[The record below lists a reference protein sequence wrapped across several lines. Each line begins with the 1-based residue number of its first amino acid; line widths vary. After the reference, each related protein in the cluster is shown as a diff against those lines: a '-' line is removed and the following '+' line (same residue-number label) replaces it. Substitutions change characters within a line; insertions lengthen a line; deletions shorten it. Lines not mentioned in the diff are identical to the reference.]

1 MLRAAI
7 ISPDTD
13 LNDGLEELFSGLDVI
28 SLVRSVDHYPVSGE
42 LTRLLRSAAPH
53 VLFVA
58 VESSPKLLEIVR
70 AVETS
75 APGVQIVAIGR
86 TSDPQTLLEAMR
98 AGVREFLSLPFH
110 RQTLYDC
117 LARVQEQAEKRPPQI
132 ESTDRLFCFLP
143 TKPGVG
149 ASTVAV
155 NAALALARLPDAQT
169 LLLDLDLNCGLV
181 RFMLQL
187 DNQYSVRDAVERGHT
202 LDESM
207 WPQLVSKVG
216 QLDVLHGGGLNPE
229 SGLDTT
235 NLHNL
240 IEFTRR
246 NYRAILMDLSG
257 NMERHSVEAM
267 SEAKRIFLVTTPEVS
282 SLHLAREKLA
292 FLRSVNLAERVSLL
306 LNRCQKRAVIS
317 QAQVQD
323 LLGIPVTMSF
333 QNDYQAVNR
342 ALTGGK
348 AVESA
353 TDLGKQFGKLA
364 ELLMEKPKPETAET
378 SKRRFVEYFS
388 VFPAKMSSFA
398 DKKSAV

>member
-1 MLRAAI
+1 
-7 ISPDTD
+7 
-13 LNDGLEELFSGLDVI
+13 
-28 SLVRSVDHYPVSGE
+28 
-42 LTRLLRSAAPH
+42 
-53 VLFVA
+53 
-58 VESSPKLLEIVR
+58 
-70 AVETS
+70 
-75 APGVQIVAIGR
+75 
-86 TSDPQTLLEAMR
+86 
-98 AGVREFLSLPFH
+98 
-110 RQTLYDC
+110 
-117 LARVQEQAEKRPPQI
+117 
-132 ESTDRLFCFLP
+132 
-143 TKPGVG
+143 
-149 ASTVAV
+149 
-155 NAALALARLPDAQT
+155 
-169 LLLDLDLNCGLV
+169 
-181 RFMLQL
+181 
-187 DNQYSVRDAVERGHT
+187 
-202 LDESM
+202 
-207 WPQLVSKVG
+207 
-216 QLDVLHGGGLNPE
+216 
-229 SGLDTT
+229 
-235 NLHNL
+235 
-240 IEFTRR
+240 
-246 NYRAILMDLSG
+246 MDLSG

>member
-13 LNDGLEELFSGLDVI
+13 LNDGLEELFSGLDII

-42 LTRLLRSAAPH
+42 LTQLLRSAAPH

-132 ESTDRLFCFLP
+132 ESSDRLFCFLP

-235 NLHNL
+235 NLHDL